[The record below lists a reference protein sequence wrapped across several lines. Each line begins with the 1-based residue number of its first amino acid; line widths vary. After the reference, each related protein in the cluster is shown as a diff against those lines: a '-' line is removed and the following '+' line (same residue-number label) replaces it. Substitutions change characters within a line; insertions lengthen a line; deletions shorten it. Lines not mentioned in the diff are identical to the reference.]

1 MKKFIIALLLVIF
14 FAESFCQKPVNPML
28 SKDYFRQ
35 RSKNQNTAAWIL
47 LAGGT
52 AIAVGAAIGFNENF
66 VVWGG
71 TDAQNRRVDTYGFI
85 LLGGIVSDLVSI
97 PLFLS
102 AAHNRRIAASL
113 TLINNQISVRQQHAL
128 ALMSIP
134 NLSLKIRF

>member
-1 MKKFIIALLLVIF
+1 MKRFIIAVLLVLF
-14 FAESFCQKPVNPML
+14 FADSFCQKPANPMF

-52 AIAVGAAIGFNENF
+52 AMVVGGAIGFNENF

-71 TDAQNRRVDTYGFI
+71 TDAQNRRGDTYGFI
-85 LLGGIVSDLVSI
+85 LLGGIISDLVSI
-97 PLFLS
+97 PFFLS

-113 TLINNQISVRQQHAL
+113 SLINNQISVRQQNAL
-128 ALMSIP
+128 ALKSIP